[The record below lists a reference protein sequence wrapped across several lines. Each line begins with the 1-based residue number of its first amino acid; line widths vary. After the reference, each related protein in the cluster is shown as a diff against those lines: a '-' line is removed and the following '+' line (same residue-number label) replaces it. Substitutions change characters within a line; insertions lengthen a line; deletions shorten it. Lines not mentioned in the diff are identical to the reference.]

1 MVKPGFRLEPGLQYF
16 VAVRPPAVY
25 FSCAV
30 SHIFTRYCWPVIL
43 PDISCVLAHPQLAK
57 SALIL
62 TIAHTFEPLTSLQY
76 TP

>member
-1 MVKPGFRLEPGLQYF
+1 MVKLGFRLEPGLQYF

-25 FSCAV
+25 
-30 SHIFTRYCWPVIL
+30 ILTWYCWLVIL
-43 PDISCVLAHPQLAK
+43 PDASCVLAYPQLAK

-62 TIAHTFEPLTSLQY
+62 TIAHTFEPFTALQY